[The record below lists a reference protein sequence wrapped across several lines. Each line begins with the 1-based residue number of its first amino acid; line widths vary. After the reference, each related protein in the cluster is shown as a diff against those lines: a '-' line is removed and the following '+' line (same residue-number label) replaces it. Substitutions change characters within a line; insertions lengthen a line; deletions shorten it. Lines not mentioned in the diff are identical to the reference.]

1 MKILEKALLAG
12 LILSM
17 VFSMMGFSYICNNI
31 ENKVLRLHVLANSD
45 SAEDQD
51 LKLKVR
57 DKVLEYSGDIFSLAN
72 TKDEAEKITSEKIDE
87 IRNVALE
94 EIHNLGYDYDVKVE
108 LTNMYFNTRHY
119 ENVTLPAGRYDAL
132 RIIIGSG
139 KGKNWWCVMFP
150 SMCIPAAT
158 EEQKDLSK
166 VLNEEE
172 IELVENEEKYEVKFK
187 CIEAFEYMKDYLENL
202 QDEINDK
209 YAIEI

>member
-1 MKILEKALLAG
+1 MKIFEKALLSG

-17 VFSMMGFSYICNNI
+17 VFSMMGFSYLCNSI

-87 IRNVALE
+87 IRNVALD

-119 ENVTLPAGRYDAL
+119 ENVTLPAGQYDAL

-166 VLNEEE
+166 VLNEKE

-187 CIEAFEYMKDYLENL
+187 CIEAFEFMKDYLENL

>member
-172 IELVENEEKYEVKFK
+172 IDLVENEEKYEVKFK

>member
-139 KGKNWWCVMFP
+139 KGKHWWCVMFP

>member
-119 ENVTLPAGRYDAL
+119 ENVTLPAGQYDAL

-187 CIEAFEYMKDYLENL
+187 CIEAFEFMKDYLENL